1 MRTASITFRLT
12 LFFAIASTA
21 VLLAVGYLVGVAV
34 ETHFVDLDRVELD
47 GKLELVRHAL
57 AKVRSQ
63 SDLDAIPQVLDDALV
78 GVRGLSITVF
88 APDRRILFA
97 SSDAVFPAAALKSRL
112 EDASSDSPRLGT
124 WEIGGHGYRDIVA
137 AAPTGIEGGSP
148 ATVAIAVNID
158 HEREF
163 IAALREKLWFAI
175 MLGAAATVLLG
186 WVAARRGLGPVYQ
199 LTAVTKRISAKRM
212 HDRLPLDTVPA
223 ELKDLAQAFND
234 MLAGLEDSFGRLSD
248 FSSDLAHEMR
258 TPISNLMTQTEVAL
272 SRPRSTD
279 DYREVLY
286 SSLEEYVRLARM
298 ISDMLFLAQADHGMI
313 LPRNE
318 MVDLAAETKQLF
330 DFFGALAEE
339 RGVVL
344 QLFGQGSI
352 RGEKL
357 MIRRAISNLLS
368 NAIRHTTQGGL
379 VQVRITQRESGEVQ
393 LMVENPGAQIPPE
406 HLPRLFDRFYR
417 VDPSRQKAS
426 DGAGLGLAI
435 TKSIVDAHQGSV
447 AATSSGTTTRFEITF
462 PGAVSL
468 EERLSQLRSAQG
480 PGS

>member
-12 LFFAIASTA
+12 LFLAIASTA

-34 ETHFVDLDRVELD
+34 ETHFEGLDRVELD
-47 GKLELVRHAL
+47 GKLELVQHAL

-63 SDLDAIPQVLDDALV
+63 SELDAIPQVLDDALV
-78 GVRGLSITVF
+78 GHPGLSITVF

-97 SSDAVFPAAALKSRL
+97 SSDAVFPAAVLKNRL
-112 EDASSDSPRLGT
+112 EDASSDPPRLAT
-124 WEIGGHGYRDIVA
+124 WEIGGHGYRDIVG
-137 AAPTGIEGGSP
+137 AAPTGIEGMPP

-158 HEREF
+158 HQRDF

-175 MLGAAATVLLG
+175 VSGAMLTVLLS
-186 WVAARRGLGPVYQ
+186 WIAARRGLAPVYH
-199 LTAVTKRISAKRM
+199 LTAVTKGISATRM
-212 HDRLPLDTVPA
+212 GDRVPLSTVPA
-223 ELKDLAQAFND
+223 ELHDLAQAFND
-234 MLAGLEDSFGRLSD
+234 MLARLEDSFRRLSD

-272 SRPRSTD
+272 SRSRSPD
-279 DYREVLY
+279 EYREVLY
-286 SSLEEYVRLARM
+286 SSLEEYTRLARM
-298 ISDMLFLAQADHGMI
+298 ISDMLFLAKTDNGMI

-318 MVDLAAETKQLF
+318 MVDLAAETKEVF

-339 RGVVL
+339 RGVELELV
-344 QLFGQGSI
+344 GQGSI
-352 RGEKL
+352 RGERL

-368 NAIRHTTQGGL
+368 NAIRHTTHGSR
-379 VQVRITQRESGEVQ
+379 VQVRITPLETGEVR
-393 LMVENPGAQIPPE
+393 LVVENPGTQIPPE

-435 TKSIVDAHQGSV
+435 TKSIIEAHHGSIEV
-447 AATSSGTTTRFEITF
+447 TSSAAATRFEITF
-462 PGAVSL
+462 AATP
-468 EERLSQLRSAQG
+468 RQ
-480 PGS
+480 